1 MYPSIGVLKILN
13 RSRMRSALEYI
24 LFLIVPH
31 IAEVS
36 YFVFYS
42 LSTAYYLFFLKVLKN
57 FLNFVSHKIETTF

>member
-36 YFVFYS
+36 YFVFHS
-42 LSTAYYLFFLKVLKN
+42 VSSAYYFFFESVKE
-57 FLNFVSHKIETTF
+57 FFEFYVSHEIETTF